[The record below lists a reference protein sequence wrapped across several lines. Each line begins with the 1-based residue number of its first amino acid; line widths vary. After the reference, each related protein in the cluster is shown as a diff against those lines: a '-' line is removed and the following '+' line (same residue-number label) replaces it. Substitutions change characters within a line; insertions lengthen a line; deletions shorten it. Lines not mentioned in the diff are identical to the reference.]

1 MTLVTCFCVAAMQS
15 TKKIRKL
22 LTSLIFSLCFQWYF
36 KTIWADLVVDHH
48 PFCQLL
54 EFTGKK
60 IYIGVSDSSVV
71 AVVLK
76 VVVSLC
82 PLCEHPITWKTELVH
97 GQNPPL
103 KPPLLRVC
111 VACPSTAEIP
121 ALPPPPASDH
131 HRQCPSRV
139 FPAPGCAAAAGWAA
153 GCLLL
158 GRLWGGT
165 SPDTNAYWLL

>member
-1 MTLVTCFCVAAMQS
+1 MGRPSGWSPPLLPAAWIYREENIHMGVWFLNCCCS
-15 TKKIRKL
+15 PGGCG
-22 LTSLIFSLCFQWYF
+22 FSL
-36 KTIWADLVVDHH
+36 
-48 PFCQLL
+48 
-54 EFTGKK
+54 
-60 IYIGVSDSSVV
+60 S
-71 AVVLK
+71 
-76 VVVSLC
+76 

-103 KPPLLRVC
+103 KPPLLRIC

-131 HRQCPSRV
+131 HMQCPSRV

-158 GRLWGGT
+158 GRLWGEPVPT
-165 SPDTNAYWLL
+165 RTLTDCFKAQLKSLSFPLWKL